1 MVVVWQ
7 PSTMAAPEPVAEFA
21 RPAFEISWGMDL
33 IIAIQRFMPG
43 LEPFFLLVTYLGSD
57 IAFIALLS
65 LYYSLSGGAGGRALG
80 IAFGLSFMTNT
91 FLKEFLNLPRPYFL
105 DSSVASAAAQATGT
119 GPGLPSGHA
128 QMSATFWFARA
139 ARFGYAW
146 LWIAAVLV
154 VTLVSF
160 SRLYLGVHFPQDVM
174 VGLILGLYF
183 AALADG
189 LERIEIP
196 RVVPFVILGVLLI
209 ASFFVSKELA
219 QAFGVLAG
227 FTFAR
232 DQFSVPQ
239 AWPVRIVLALLGLA
253 VTVVLYLG
261 SGLIPQGVR
270 HIPVVAYLRYLVLV
284 FIAVRV
290 WPLVM
295 ERFSGPRT

>member
-1 MVVVWQ
+1 
-7 PSTMAAPEPVAEFA
+7 
-21 RPAFEISWGMDL
+21 MDL
-33 IIAIQRFMPG
+33 ILAIQHAMPG
-43 LEPFFLLVTYLGSD
+43 LEPFFLLVTYFGSD

-80 IAFGLSFMTNT
+80 IAFGLSFVTNT

-146 LWIAAVLV
+146 LWIVAVLV
-154 VTLVSF
+154 VLLVSF

-174 VGLILGLYF
+174 VGLVLGLYF
-183 AALADG
+183 AAIADG
-189 LERIEIP
+189 LERIDIP
-196 RVVPFVILGVLLI
+196 RVVAFVLGAVLLI
-209 ASFFVSKELA
+209 ACFFVSKELA

-227 FTFAR
+227 FAFAR
-232 DQFSVPQ
+232 DQFSVPR
-239 AWPVRIVLALLGLA
+239 AWPFRIALAVLGLA

-261 SGLIPQGVR
+261 SGVLLGELR
-270 HIPVVAYLRYLVLV
+270 HIPLVAFLRYLVLV
-284 FIAVRV
+284 MIAVRV
-290 WPLVM
+290 WPVVM
-295 ERFSGPRT
+295 ERFSGDQA